1 MSLCIRILLI
11 VGAITVLVFMLRKIR
26 QSKLKI
32 EYILFWITFSV
43 ILVFMG
49 LFPQV
54 ISWISELL
62 GFQAPINL
70 AYLVIILVLIIKLFF
85 NTIQI
90 SALEN
95 KVENLTQQLAID
107 KKLEEEK

>member
-1 MSLCIRILLI
+1 MSFCIRILLI

-70 AYLVIILVLIIKLFF
+70 AYLVIIL
-85 NTIQI
+85 

-95 KVENLTQQLAID
+95 KVDNLTQQLAID